1 MTRQNRS
8 VRLANCLRLAL
19 WQQDRRGCCAC
30 RLPPLAGSSLRHGG
44 HTRRAAR
51 GRAAGRRGRAARARW
66 RARGRWRQS
75 RRRARGPDR
84 RATPGARSPAGA
96 APPRSGRSPS
106 WSAGARLRG
115 PRVQGRVSL
124 AHPAHVSK
132 VSTAARQAAGSRLLR
147 EPLARAGLQ
156 AGGRRAAPGLRPAHC
171 RPAGS
176 WAAGQRAAACSDW
189 RAHSAGRAARAARGA
204 AAGAPAGSYKACGQ
218 TGRGRTGH
226 GERRRFAAQRRGRGG
241 RRRGGAPRGPPR
253 AAAAVRAGVTAQ
265 PRLHVS
271 RALRAARSP
280 ARRQHCSS
288 SGRGHH
294 EAARAR
300 KAPHSTHNIARLRA
314 ASDAA
319 RASAPGDCAP
329 PDDAR
334 GGGGGGRPGAAC
346 LRSAGGGA
354 GADPSM
360 PSTCSV
366 VSSSCARRGTG

>member
-8 VRLANCLRLAL
+8 VWLANCLRLAL

-51 GRAAGRRGRAARARW
+51 GRAAGHRGRAARARW

-75 RRRARGPDR
+75 RRRGRGPGR

-176 WAAGQRAAACSDW
+176 WAAGRWAAACSDW
-189 RAHSAGRAARAARGA
+189 RAHGAGRAARAVRGA
-204 AAGAPAGSYKACGQ
+204 ATGAPAGSYKAWL
-218 TGRGRTGH
+218 
-226 GERRRFAAQRRGRGG
+226 AAR
-241 RRRGGAPRGPPR
+241 R
-253 AAAAVRAGVTAQ
+253 AAGALVTE
-265 PRLHVS
+265 S
-271 RALRAARSP
+271 GDDLRRS
-280 ARRQHCSS
+280 
-288 SGRGHH
+288 
-294 EAARAR
+294 
-300 KAPHSTHNIARLRA
+300 
-314 ASDAA
+314 
-319 RASAPGDCAP
+319 
-329 PDDAR
+329 
-334 GGGGGGRPGAAC
+334 GAAA
-346 LRSAGGGA
+346 AGGGA
-354 GADPSM
+354 AARRAGRPALLRLSAL
-360 PSTCSV
+360 
-366 VSSSCARRGTG
+366 VSLRSRGCTSAARSGRLGARRGDSTAVLLVEDITKLPEPARRRTVHTTLRA

>member
-171 RPAGS
+171 RPA
-176 WAAGQRAAACSDW
+176 AAGRRGDGQLHARTGEHTALGAQHGPCAGPPQERPPVATRLGLRPDGPRAHWSRRAETICGAAARPRRAAA
-189 RAHSAGRAARAARGA
+189 RRRAARAAPRC
-204 AAGAPAGSYKACGQ
+204 CGCP
-218 TGRGRTGH
+218 H
-226 GERRRFAAQRRGRGG
+226 WCHC
-241 RRRGGAPRGPPR
+241 
-253 AAAAVRAGVTAQ
+253 AAAAARQ
-265 PRLHVS
+265 PRAPGGSEPGEATALQFFWS
-271 RALRAARSP
+271 RTSRSCPSPQGAAQYT
-280 ARRQHCSS
+280 QHCAPE
-288 SGRGHH
+288 GGIRRGAR
-294 EAARAR
+294 ERAR
-300 KAPHSTHNIARLRA
+300 RLRA
-314 ASDAA
+314 A
-319 RASAPGDCAP
+319 G
-329 PDDAR
+329 
-334 GGGGGGRPGAAC
+334 
-346 LRSAGGGA
+346 
-354 GADPSM
+354 
-360 PSTCSV
+360 
-366 VSSSCARRGTG
+366 